1 MGSLSNLY
9 ISQSYISLLHLGSDT
24 TASSTLTA
32 IEDGLGNSIGVS
44 VNTEGDVALAGTLSI
59 KRGLDITGS
68 VKINTAVTASTQQY
82 VNSGNQFTD
91 NIIRITGSYDSG
103 SAASPGVYQ
112 IQNGW
117 KCFGPGLGDD
127 GATVIANTYV
137 PGTGWTFTIDE
148 NTAVWF
154 GLYNFTD
161 PAIQYYNFA
170 VSGSEDITGSLWVRD
185 NFSVTNISASGNISA
200 SNLWVKDTIHAYKLD
215 VTIESSSIIFT
226 SGSNILGD
234 EANVDTQ
241 TLIGRVIVS
250 GSLEVT
256 GSTRIN
262 GNTTITGSTILSGST
277 TNIISNT
284 TITGS
289 TIISGS
295 TTITGSITASGNI
308 SSSTLSGIGN
318 VTLYSASV
326 SQRIETNSSS
336 FYNFSSSQYKT
347 DSASF
352 ESQIL
357 TNSASFA
364 AYSSSLV
371 ATFATNA
378 FVLAQTASLSASIYL
393 TDATQ
398 SFNISTKLD
407 TASFNSYSASVFL
420 TDATQSNNITSL
432 TAKTGS
438 YATTGSNSF
447 IGNQIITGSLII
459 SSSIDTELSV
469 IGNSTFSGSVKG
481 NTIPITITSLTASID
496 CSLGNFFTLQL
507 PNGGSTS
514 LNFSNANPGQTISL
528 KITQGNPVSTVTY
541 TSNIKFPTNFAYVA
555 STTAN
560 AVDIL
565 TFISYDTTTL
575 YGVAVNKLQ

>member
-185 NFSVTNISASGNISA
+185 NFTTNNISASGNISA
-200 SNLWVKDTIHAYKLD
+200 SNLWIENTIHAYKLD

-256 GSTRIN
+256 GSTSII
-262 GNTTITGSTILSGST
+262 GNTTITGSTIING
-277 TNIISNT
+277 NT

-295 TTITGSITASGNI
+295 TTITGSITASGDI
-308 SSSTLSGIGN
+308 SSSTLSGVGN

-371 ATFATNA
+371 ATFATVAYVN
-378 FVLAQTASLSASIYL
+378 LYTASA
-393 TDATQ
+393 
-398 SFNISTKLD
+398 NGRLD
-407 TASFNSYSASVFL
+407 
-420 TDATQSNNITSL
+420 SL
-432 TAKTGS
+432 EAKTGS
-438 YATTGSNSF
+438 YATTGSNTF
-447 IGNQIITGSLII
+447 IGNEI
-459 SSSIDTELSV
+459 
-469 IGNSTFSGSVKG
+469 FSGSVRG
-481 NTIPITITSLTASID
+481 NVLPLTITSNTASMN
-496 CSLGNFFTLQL
+496 CSLGNFFTLSL
-507 PNGGSTS
+507 PTGSNTFLS
-514 LNFSNANPGQTISL
+514 ASNINAGQTISL
-528 KITQGNPVSTVTY
+528 KITQILNGTLTY
-541 TSNIKFPTNFAYVA
+541 ATSSIKFPLNNGYTA
-555 STTAN
+555 SVGYPNTT
-560 AVDIL
+560 DIL
-565 TFISYDTTTL
+565 TFVSYDTSSL
-575 YGVAVNKLQ
+575 YAVAVKTLQ

>member
-9 ISQSYISLLHLGSDT
+9 ISQSFISLLHLGSDN
-24 TASSTLTA
+24 TASSTLTP
-32 IEDGLGNSIGVS
+32 IQDGLGNGIGVS
-44 VNTEGDVALAGTLSI
+44 VNTTGDVALAGTLNI

-68 VKINTAVTASTQQY
+68 VKINTAVTASTQQF

-103 SAASPGVYQ
+103 STQNPGVYQ

-117 KCFGPGLGDD
+117 KCYGPGLGDS
-127 GATVIANTYV
+127 GATVIANDYV
-137 PGTGWTFTIDE
+137 PATGWRFTIDK

-161 PAIQYYNFA
+161 PNVQYYNFS

-185 NFSVTNISASGNISA
+185 KITATDISASNSISA
-200 SNLWVKDTIHAYKLD
+200 SNLYVRGRISAYELD

-241 TLIGRVIVS
+241 TLIGRVRVS

-262 GNTTITGSTILSGST
+262 GNVDSTGSLKVTSD
-277 TNIISNT
+277 
-284 TITGS
+284 
-289 TIISGS
+289 
-295 TTITGSITASGNI
+295 I
-308 SSSTLSGIGN
+308 SSSTISGIGN
-318 VTLYSASV
+318 VTLFSQSV
-326 SQRIETNSSS
+326 DLRLDNLE
-336 FYNFSSSQYKT
+336 FFSSSQYKA

-352 ESQIL
+352 QSQIT

-378 FVLAQTASLSASIYL
+378 FVLANTASLSASIYL

-398 SFNISTKLD
+398 S
-407 TASFNSYSASVFL
+407 
-420 TDATQSNNITSL
+420 NNINNLSSSNAFAHSTF
-432 TAKTGS
+432 
-438 YATTGSNSF
+438 ATTGSNTF
-447 IGNQIITGSLII
+447 
-459 SSSIDTELSV
+459 SSSQI
-469 IGNSTFSGSVKG
+469 FSGSVRG
-481 NTIPITITSLTASID
+481 QVVNLTISSQTASMD
-496 CSLGNFFTLQL
+496 LSTSNFFTLTL
-507 PNGGSTS
+507 PTSSTTYLNPSNIQPGETVILRVNQISNGTLKYPS
-514 LNFSNANPGQTISL
+514 SL
-528 KITQGNPVSTVTY
+528 KFVTGSSYTASVFTNVS
-541 TSNIKFPTNFAYVA
+541 
-555 STTAN
+555 
-560 AVDIL
+560 DIL
-565 TFISYDTTTL
+565 TLSLIHI
-575 YGVAVNKLQ
+575 

>member
-1 MGSLSNLY
+1 MGNLSNLY
-9 ISQSYISLLHLGSDT
+9 ISQSYISLLHLGSDN
-24 TASSTLTA
+24 TASSTLTE
-32 IEDGLGNSIGVS
+32 IQDGLGNSIGVS
-44 VNTEGDVALAGTLSI
+44 VNTAGDVAMGGILSL

-68 VKINTAVTASTQQY
+68 VKINTAVTASTQQF

-91 NIIRITGSYDSG
+91 NIIRITGSYSTG
-103 SAASPGVYQ
+103 SVAEPGVYQ

-117 KCFGPGLGDD
+117 KCYGPGLGDS
-127 GATVIANTYV
+127 GATVIANDYV
-137 PGTGWTFTIDE
+137 PATGWRFTIDK

-161 PAIQYYNFA
+161 PNVQYYNFA

-226 SGSNILGD
+226 SGSNIIGD

-262 GNTTITGSTILSGST
+262 GNTTITGSTIING
-277 TNIISNT
+277 NT

-308 SSSTLSGIGN
+308 SSSTISGIGN

-378 FVLAQTASLSASIYL
+378 ALNASSSTLQSNINASSSIL
-393 TDATQ
+393 Q
-398 SFNISTKLD
+398 SNINTKLD
-407 TASFNSYSASVFL
+407 TASFNSYTSSL
-420 TDATQSNNITSL
+420 SSSTSL
-432 TAKTGS
+432 TSASFNTRINTIVS
-438 YATTGSNSF
+438 TTATTGSNTF
-447 IGNQIITGSLII
+447 VGNQIISGSLRGNV
-459 SSSIDTELSV
+459 TTLSV
-469 IGNSTFSGSVKG
+469 
-481 NTIPITITSLTASID
+481 TSQTASID
-496 CSLGNFFTLQL
+496 CSLGNFFTLTL
-507 PNGGSTS
+507 PT
-514 LNFSNANPGQTISL
+514 
-528 KITQGNPVSTVTY
+528 
-541 TSNIKFPTNFAYVA
+541 A
-555 STTAN
+555 STTFLSASNIQPGETVQLIVLQQSVTGSLTLGSAFLLPTGSIYQASNVAN
-560 AVDIL
+560 KADIL
-565 TFISYDTTTL
+565 SFISFNTSSL
-575 YGVAVNKLQ
+575 YSVFVKTF

>member
-9 ISQSYISLLHLGSDT
+9 ISQSFISLLHLGSDN

-32 IEDGLGNSIGVS
+32 IQDGLGNSIGVS
-44 VNTEGDVALAGTLSI
+44 VNTAGDVALAGTLNI
-59 KRGLDITGS
+59 KKGLDITGS
-68 VKINTAVTASTQQY
+68 VKINTAVTASTQQF

-103 SAASPGVYQ
+103 STANPGVYQ

-117 KCFGPGLGDD
+117 KCYGPGLGDD
-127 GATVIANTYV
+127 GATVIANDYV
-137 PGTGWTFTIDE
+137 PATGWRFTIDK

-161 PAIQYYNFA
+161 PNVQYYNFA

-185 NFSVTNISASGNISA
+185 KITATDISASNSISA
-200 SNLWVKDTIHAYKLD
+200 SNLYVRGRISAYELD

-262 GNTTITGSTILSGST
+262 GNVDSTGSLKVTSD
-277 TNIISNT
+277 
-284 TITGS
+284 
-289 TIISGS
+289 
-295 TTITGSITASGNI
+295 I
-308 SSSTLSGIGN
+308 SSSTISGIGN
-318 VTLYSASV
+318 VTLFSQSV
-326 SQRIETNSSS
+326 DSRLDLLE
-336 FYNFSSSQYKT
+336 NFSSSQYKA

-352 ESQIL
+352 QSQIT

-378 FVLAQTASLSASIYL
+378 FVLANTASLSASIYF
-393 TDATQ
+393 TDSSQSVNITQ
-398 SFNISTKLD
+398 ASASAWGAFQSASAFSASAVTTYTKL
-407 TASFNSYSASVFL
+407 N
-420 TDATQSNNITSL
+420 SNNT
-432 TAKTGS
+432 
-438 YATTGSNSF
+438 F
-447 IGNQIITGSLII
+447 VGNQIITGSLRGNV
-459 SSSIDTELSV
+459 TTLSV
-469 IGNSTFSGSVKG
+469 
-481 NTIPITITSLTASID
+481 TSQTASMD
-496 CSLGNFFTLQL
+496 CNLGNFFTLTL
-507 PNGGSTS
+507 PT
-514 LNFSNANPGQTISL
+514 
-528 KITQGNPVSTVTY
+528 
-541 TSNIKFPTNFAYVA
+541 A
-555 STTAN
+555 STTTINASNIQPGETVQLRVQQQSVTGSLTLGTGFTLATGSIYEASNVAN
-560 AVDIL
+560 KSDIL
-565 TFISYDTTTL
+565 SFISFDTSSL
-575 YGVAVNKLQ
+575 YTVFVRTF

>member
-9 ISQSYISLLHLGSDT
+9 ISQSFISLLHLGSDN

-32 IEDGLGNSIGVS
+32 IQDGLGNSIGVS
-44 VNTEGDVALAGTLSI
+44 VNTAGDVALAGTLNI

-68 VKINTAVTASTQQY
+68 VKINTAVTASTQQF

-103 SAASPGVYQ
+103 STANPGVYQ

-117 KCFGPGLGDD
+117 KCYGPGLGDD
-127 GATVIANTYV
+127 GATVIANDYV
-137 PGTGWTFTIDE
+137 PATGWRFTIDK

-161 PAIQYYNFA
+161 PNVQYYNFA

-185 NFSVTNISASGNISA
+185 KITATDISASNSISA
-200 SNLWVKDTIHAYKLD
+200 SNLYVRGRISAYELD

-234 EANVDTQ
+234 EANIDTQ

-262 GNTTITGSTILSGST
+262 GNVDSTGSLKVTSD
-277 TNIISNT
+277 
-284 TITGS
+284 
-289 TIISGS
+289 
-295 TTITGSITASGNI
+295 I
-308 SSSTLSGIGN
+308 SSSTISGIGN
-318 VTLYSASV
+318 VTLYSTSV
-326 SQRIETNSSS
+326 DSRLDLLE
-336 FYNFSSSQYKT
+336 NFSSSQYKA

-352 ESQIL
+352 QSQIT

-378 FVLAQTASLSASIYL
+378 YVNSVSQSLSSSFTTTISNLSSSTYQ
-393 TDATQ
+393 TD
-398 SFNISTKLD
+398 S
-407 TASFNSYSASVFL
+407 
-420 TDATQSNNITSL
+420 TQSNQINSILSN
-432 TAKTGS
+432 TGS

-447 IGNQIITGSLII
+447 NGNQTITGSLFL
-459 SSSIDTELSV
+459 SSSATTELNV
-469 IGNSTFSGSVKG
+469 VGNSIFSGSVVG
-481 NTIPITITSLTASID
+481 TVLPITIVATTANID

-507 PNGGSTS
+507 PNSSTTN
-514 LNFSNANPGQTISL
+514 LTFSNATPGQTLSL
-528 KITQGNPVSTVTY
+528 RITQGNPVSTVTY
-541 TSNIKFPTNFAYVA
+541 AANIKFPFNFPYIAT
-555 STTAN
+555 TTAN
-560 AVDIL
+560 AIDIL
-565 TFISYDTTTL
+565 TFISYDSSSL
-575 YGVAVNKLQ
+575 FGVAVNRLV